1 MKLKDLIDAL
11 AGEIENVQPQLA
23 INLDDLLT
31 KEPDHS
37 AFVEALDQYSEQ
49 VQRMGEAMELA
60 GFPGLQGVCSHVLE
74 NTLLLATQVPAERHP
89 AIGFLQRWPA
99 LMVNYLR
106 NLEDPS
112 AAAGLLDHMRAA
124 PHPMD
129 EETALKACISWVPC
143 HCRSVYPQRMSVADG
158 QLLPPPMMWRWKCQ
172 RTLTRN

>member
-31 KEPDHS
+31 QEPDHS
-37 AFVEALDQYSEQ
+37 AFVEAFDQYSEQ

-89 AIGFLQRWPA
+89 AIGCK
-99 LMVNYLR
+99 
-106 NLEDPS
+106 
-112 AAAGLLDHMRAA
+112 G
-124 PHPMD
+124 
-129 EETALKACISWVPC
+129 
-143 HCRSVYPQRMSVADG
+143 
-158 QLLPPPMMWRWKCQ
+158 
-172 RTLTRN
+172 